1 MTETRETRLK
11 RLKIRSWRRG
21 TREMDMLLGP
31 FFDARAEDLDDATLD
46 TYEALL
52 SENDQ
57 DLYAWISGRDT
68 PPDALT
74 DLLDIIRAHAAETHD
89 ALR

>member
-1 MTETRETRLK
+1 MSETRETRLK

-21 TREMDMLLGP
+21 TREMDMILGP
-31 FFDARAEDLDDATLD
+31 YFDACSEGLDDATLD

-68 PPDALT
+68 PPDALVPM
-74 DLLDIIRAHAAETHD
+74 LDVIRAHAAQTHD
-89 ALR
+89 ALK